1 MKRLAVLL
9 SGRGSNMEA
18 VVRHT
23 RERGV
28 LHGVAE
34 VVVVASNLPDAKGV
48 DIARSMGVATRV
60 VPHLGRLRS
69 EFEAELVRQLDP
81 FQPDLIVLAGFMRKL
96 SPLFVGHFA
105 HRIVNIHPA
114 DTRQHQGLHGYQW
127 AFERK
132 LPETFI
138 TVHYVDEGLDTGAII
153 GQCPVP
159 IADAGSLEEV
169 ERRGLAVEHRFYS
182 EMIKVALTRVPVDN
196 ASKNKG

>member
-23 RERGV
+23 REGGV

-34 VVVVASNLPDAKGV
+34 VVVVASNLPDAKGL
-48 DIARSMGVATRV
+48 DIARSMGIATRV

-96 SPLFVGHFA
+96 SPLFVGHYP

-132 LPETFI
+132 LPDTCI
-138 TVHYVDEGLDTGAII
+138 TVHYVDEGLDTGTII

-182 EMIKVALTRVPVDN
+182 EMIKAALTTIPVDS
-196 ASKNKG
+196 ASKSKG